1 MSGAL
6 EGACT
11 LRNGKSRLRVTYA
24 ALTRPTNKD
33 QDRFVAVTHGS
44 SGFVCAICDGHSVH
58 ANADGVQHA
67 EAAARH
73 ISSDL
78 WKRVAGKLEV
88 DLPDRPDAATAE
100 LRGGGMSV
108 DVEPPADPA
117 TPGHA
122 LALAATESFLA
133 HQRKCEA
140 VYKKRVADKVISLK
154 EKMEAEIG
162 EELTLSLPQ
171 EGGTTATALVLHP
184 GGLLV
189 AWVGDSR
196 AVLAVEPAAG
206 GAPVAM
212 ALTSD
217 HNTADELERLRLVSK
232 GGSTGIDSMAGHVFV
247 PEAEGGLKVTR
258 SLGDSPFHRGDAIS
272 AVPGL
277 RHVRLSSAVRFAL
290 VASDGIWDLLSNQQV
305 VDIVVA
311 AIAAHSMRVSEG
323 DGILGGA
330 GAGSAGSSGSSATA
344 AAAAACAAVLEHIER
359 IQAGGEAKSSHV
371 DDRSI
376 ALILLTHESVSSRL
390 SGSSSSGRNSFTH
403 SGRNSGAS

>member
-1 MSGAL
+1 M
-6 EGACT
+6 T
-11 LRNGKSRLRVTYA
+11 
-24 ALTRPTNKD
+24 
-33 QDRFVAVTHGS
+33 
-44 SGFVCAICDGHSVH
+44 
-58 ANADGVQHA
+58 
-67 EAAARH
+67 
-73 ISSDL
+73 SD
-78 WKRVAGKLEV
+78 WMR
-88 DLPDRPDAATAE
+88 
-100 LRGGGMSV
+100 
-108 DVEPPADPA
+108 
-117 TPGHA
+117 
-122 LALAATESFLA
+122 
-133 HQRKCEA
+133 Q
-140 VYKKRVADKVISLK
+140 
-154 EKMEAEIG
+154 
-162 EELTLSLPQ
+162 
-171 EGGTTATALVLHP
+171 
-184 GGLLV
+184 
-189 AWVGDSR
+189 VGDSR

-330 GAGSAGSSGSSATA
+330 GAGSGGSSASSATA
-344 AAAAACAAVLEHIER
+344 AAAAACAAVLEHIEQ
-359 IQAGGEAKSSHV
+359 IQASGEAKSSHV

-390 SGSSSSGRNSFTH
+390 SGSSSSGRNS
-403 SGRNSGAS
+403 GAS